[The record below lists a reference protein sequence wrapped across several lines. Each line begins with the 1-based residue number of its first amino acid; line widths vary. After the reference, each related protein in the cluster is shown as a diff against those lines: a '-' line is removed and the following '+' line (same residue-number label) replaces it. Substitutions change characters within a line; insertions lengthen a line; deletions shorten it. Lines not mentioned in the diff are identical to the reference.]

1 MVPYSGPQITRFH
14 QEKQPEGLRAS
25 LHPDVELQTVPA
37 PGRQAFWASPQC
49 QSPVRVL
56 LRQRCGAGCS
66 QHWGTWEVYLM
77 DIPGEGQG
85 WGMGNGKRSQGEGVP
100 RQGSV
105 DQLHLSHGTGVRWVS
120 HQCMMAPRG
129 LKECDFPRVQG
140 GINFS

>member
-85 WGMGNGKRSQGEGVP
+85 WGMGRGAKERAFLGREVWINSISLTGPASA
-100 RQGSV
+100 GSLTNV
-105 DQLHLSHGTGVRWVS
+105 
-120 HQCMMAPRG
+120 
-129 LKECDFPRVQG
+129 
-140 GINFS
+140 